1 MAEKKAKFGGN
12 VNLSTHARHFLHI
25 PSSSPFRSGFSPAND
40 SFSRLLFSRH
50 REKERKEGGK
60 KRGRF
65 KRFFEFYSPL
75 EFSLSFFLSAFFKI
89 LFEII
94 FDHIFVFSLAHRRHE
109 SCKVENKLCKLWV
122 FDVYI

>member
-50 REKERKEGGK
+50 RKKERKEGGK
-60 KRGRF
+60 KGEDLKDSSSF
-65 KRFFEFYSPL
+65 SPL
-75 EFSLSFFLSAFFKI
+75 EFSLFSFLSAFFKI

-122 FDVYI
+122 FDVYV